1 MVVSLIL
8 WYLLVLSVQIASA
21 LATTPSIYPWYA
33 SLEKASWNPPGWV
46 FGPVWTLLYIMMAV
60 SVWLISQTKTTRIKH
75 AFSYTLFVVQLFLN
89 GLWSF
94 LFFKFHQVGW
104 ALLDL
109 GLLIFFIA
117 VMGHV
122 FFRMRKAAGL
132 LLLPYLFW
140 CIYAFTLN
148 AAIWWLN

>member
-1 MVVSLIL
+1 M
-8 WYLLVLSVQIASA
+8 WYLPVLAVQITSA
-21 LATTPSIYPWYA
+21 IITTQSIYPWY
-33 SLEKASWNPPGWV
+33 SQLEKAFWNPPAWL
-46 FGPVWTLLYIMMAV
+46 FGPVWTLLYIMMTV
-60 SVWLISQTKTTRIKH
+60 SVWLIYQTKTERAKQVI
-75 AFSYTLFVVQLFLN
+75 SYTLFIIQLFLN

-94 LFFKFHQVGW
+94 LFFKLHKVGW

-122 FFRMRKAAGL
+122 FFRIRKVAGL